1 MPEMREKRYL
11 GAAVVDANDNMW
23 VLGGYEVY
31 SESDLSKSTEV
42 FEYYPPPRKGRWRRG
57 SPLPSALRDSG
68 LESHCAINL
77 NKTHVF
83 IAGGF
88 AKAYYFQDNA
98 ADKIQRNKLDP
109 LGDGIDLV
117 NQGRAKPRRGRR
129 QAGIG
134 GGYSLKSA
142 WIYDGNHWNRIS
154 DLQVPRDR
162 PACSVMT
169 KEDGS
174 IRILVTEGCEG
185 WCVKNPAMTLTEM
198 YNPET
203 NLWTTVADLP
213 VPLNRFFQ
221 QPDFLVYNSVLAEGY
236 G

>member
-117 NQGRAKPRRGRR
+117 NQGRAKP
-129 QAGIG
+129 
-134 GGYSLKSA
+134 
-142 WIYDGNHWNRIS
+142 
-154 DLQVPRDR
+154 
-162 PACSVMT
+162 
-169 KEDGS
+169 
-174 IRILVTEGCEG
+174 
-185 WCVKNPAMTLTEM
+185 
-198 YNPET
+198 
-203 NLWTTVADLP
+203 
-213 VPLNRFFQ
+213 
-221 QPDFLVYNSVLAEGY
+221 
-236 G
+236 

>member
-1 MPEMREKRYL
+1 M
-11 GAAVVDANDNMW
+11 
-23 VLGGYEVY
+23 
-31 SESDLSKSTEV
+31 
-42 FEYYPPPRKGRWRRG
+42 
-57 SPLPSALRDSG
+57 RDSG

-174 IRILVTEGCEG
+174 IRILVTGGCEG
-185 WCVKNPAMTLTEM
+185 WCVKNIQQLDNIFMAPNKSEDIDFSHGLF
-198 YNPET
+198 PEVESISIH
-203 NLWTTVADLP
+203 NISGDVNDL
-213 VPLNRFFQ
+213 
-221 QPDFLVYNSVLAEGY
+221 DSEGLA
-236 G
+236 